1 MRNIKL
7 TIEYDG
13 KDFNGW
19 QKQPDKLNIQGTIEK
34 AIEAVT
40 GEVTELNASGRTDAG
55 VHAKGMVANAHMET
69 KMREDDIC
77 DYMNRYLPED
87 ICVQEV
93 RIASDR
99 FHSRYNAQGKT
110 YCYTCYVGDKKPVFN
125 RKYVNIIEGKLD
137 VEAMKKAAD
146 ILTGEHDYASFCGNP
161 KMKKSTVREIYSID
175 VSLKGSFLNLTYHG
189 SGFLQYMVRILSG
202 TLLEVG
208 QGKRTPESMYELL
221 EERNRSLAGATAPAK
236 GLCLLK
242 VDYSK
247 EV

>member
-1 MRNIKL
+1 MVRVKCSVS
-7 TIEYDG
+7 YDG
-13 KDFNGW
+13 SKFHGFQVQNKLRTVQGEI
-19 QKQPDKLNIQGTIEK
+19 QKALKNICKEEIIIHG
-34 AIEAVT
+34 
-40 GEVTELNASGRTDAG
+40 SGRTDAK
-55 VHAKGMVANAHMET
+55 VHGT
-69 KMREDDIC
+69 KQVFHFDTTREMPEAQWKRAINHFLPNDIYIL
-77 DYMNRYLPED
+77 DSYFVDEN
-87 ICVQEV
+87 
-93 RIASDR
+93 
-99 FHSRYNAQGKT
+99 FHSRYSAI
-110 YCYTCYVGDKKPVFN
+110 KKEYHYLLSTNEYSPFETN
-125 RKYVNIIEGKLD
+125 YIFQYGRPLD
-137 VEAMKKAAD
+137 LELMREAAK
-146 ILTGEHDYASFCGNP
+146 IFIGEHDFASFCGNP

-247 EV
+247 EA

>member
-1 MRNIKL
+1 MQEVLQKAFS
-7 TIEYDG
+7 TILRTD
-13 KDFNGW
+13 
-19 QKQPDKLNIQGTIEK
+19 IEII
-34 AIEAVT
+34 AA
-40 GEVTELNASGRTDAG
+40 GRTDAG

-69 KMREDDIC
+69 KMKEDEIC

-93 RIASDR
+93 RVASDR

-125 RKYVNIIEGKLD
+125 RKYVNIIEGKLVVD
-137 VEAMKKAAD
+137 AMKRAAD
-146 ILTGEHDYASFCGNP
+146 ILTGEHDFASFCGNP

-247 EV
+247 EA

>member
-1 MRNIKL
+1 MLSAMVGYPVEL
-7 TIEYDG
+7 TG
-13 KDFNGW
+13 
-19 QKQPDKLNIQGTIEK
+19 
-34 AIEAVT
+34 
-40 GEVTELNASGRTDAG
+40 SGRTDAG
-55 VHAKGMVANAHMET
+55 VHARGQVANYHLDTPRDTSAMLSYVNQYLP
-69 KMREDDIC
+69 DDIAVLSIESV
-77 DYMNRYLPED
+77 DE
-87 ICVQEV
+87 
-93 RIASDR
+93 R

-137 VEAMKKAAD
+137 VEAMKRAAD
-146 ILTGEHDYASFCGNP
+146 ILTGEHDFASFCGNP

-208 QGKRTPESMYELL
+208 HGKRTPESMYELL

-247 EV
+247 EA